1 MLAKVL
7 PNLSLLLWGDVLEMK
22 SHLVLALQTA
32 PVEHLNLLDVEA
44 EVIGRKL
51 QALHDLVSHEILKL
65 LDVIRGVALHLELQ
79 VEAFQGGW
87 RRL

>member
-32 PVEHLNLLDVEA
+32 PVEQ
-44 EVIGRKL
+44 IGR
-51 QALHDLVSHEILKL
+51 AHV
-65 LDVIRGVALHLELQ
+65 
-79 VEAFQGGW
+79 
-87 RRL
+87 

>member
-32 PVEHLNLLDVEA
+32 PVEHLLDVEA